1 MMKNILVMFVTLFTV
16 LTLFCVQPVNAE
28 VRGVTN
34 KAIKIGIIFGITGP
48 TASLGVQ
55 VTEAARTYVRY
66 INDHGGVNGRQL
78 ELYIE
83 DDRYSIPPALA
94 AFKKLVYRDKVF
106 TMIGPGS
113 ASCLNV
119 LWKHIEKDKLP
130 TMSIVMPEIAFS
142 PVKKYIFGVMDIYP
156 NQMRIIVDYMM
167 KDFKLRDPKVAV
179 VYPDTETGKIDLAP
193 TIERLKKYNLT
204 PVTKEVLNPGA
215 IDASSQVMNIKRY
228 QANAVIHAGTIPT
241 TTVPLLKD
249 LRKYGLSI
257 PVFGSW
263 GAMIAEDINLIGEAA
278 NQFYS
283 VHATSQ
289 WDGEGPGVETMR
301 KITLQYHP
309 GTGKTPRGSMYTHT
323 WICINMLVEG
333 LKRAWKNLDEEA
345 LINALEGIK
354 NYDTGGLCGPLTYTS
369 ASHKGGNSWKI
380 YRADPIG
387 RKWIALTG
395 WRAVD

>member
-1 MMKNILVMFVTLFTV
+1 MMKNILVVVVALFTV
-16 LTLFCVQPVNAE
+16 LTLFCAQPVNAE

-34 KAIKIGIIFGITGP
+34 RAIKIGIIFGITGP
-48 TASLGVQ
+48 TANLGVQ

-78 ELYIE
+78 DLCIE

-94 AFKKLVYRDKVF
+94 ALKKLVYRDKVF

-119 LWKHIEKDKLP
+119 LWKHIEKEKLP
-130 TMSIVMPEIAFS
+130 TMSIVMPEVAFS
-142 PVKKYIFGVMDIYP
+142 PAKRYIFGVMDIYP
-156 NQMRIIVDYMM
+156 GQVKLLVDYMI
-167 KDFKLRDPKVAV
+167 KDFKLKDPMIAV
-179 VYPDTETGKIDLAP
+179 VYPDTETGKIDLVP

-228 QANAVIHAGTIPT
+228 QANAVVHVGTIPT

-249 LRKYGLSI
+249 LRKYGLKI

-289 WDGEGPGVETMR
+289 WDGEGHGVETMR

-333 LKRAWKNLDEEA
+333 LKRAGKNLDEEA
-345 LINALEGIK
+345 LISALEGIK
-354 NYDTGGLCGPLTYTS
+354 NYDTGGLCGPITYSST
-369 ASHKGGNSWKI
+369 SHKGGNSWKI
-380 YRADPIG
+380 YKADPIS
-387 RKWIALTG
+387 RKWTALTG
-395 WRAVD
+395 WKAVD